1 MKGTHLQEKVK
12 TELMAEAERLIDEAL
27 VWDGRTES
35 PTLTEIEDE
44 VLRLRKQ
51 FGQRLASALI
61 ERQEQRRP
69 VPGPRCGQ
77 CGEEMQYK
85 DMKDNEVESRVGALV
100 LRRGYYYCSHCR
112 CGLFPPG

>member
-1 MKGTHLQEKVK
+1 MQGTDLQEKAK

-27 VWDGRTES
+27 AWDERTAS
-35 PTLTEIEDE
+35 PTLTEIEDV

-51 FGQRLASALI
+51 FGQRVASVLI
-61 ERQEQRRP
+61 ERQEQCRP

-85 DMKDNEVESRVGALV
+85 DKKENEVVSRIGELV
-100 LRRGYYYCSHCR
+100 LRRGYYYCSHCQ